1 MTDIEIG
8 TNRIT
13 GKVTAD
19 QDKLLFLS
27 VPYSSGF
34 QAEVNGEPVK
44 IYKAYGMFMAIE
56 IPEGESEIVL
66 TYSTPGLRAG
76 AALSAVCLAGW
87 IAAELILAR
96 RRKRK
101 GHGG

>member
-1 MTDIEIG
+1 MKE
-8 TNRIT
+8 
-13 GKVTAD
+13 KAS
-19 QDKLLFLS
+19 LS
-27 VPYSSGF
+27 LVRHI
-34 QAEVNGEPVK
+34 N
-44 IYKAYGMFMAIE
+44 
-56 IPEGESEIVL
+56 SEIVL